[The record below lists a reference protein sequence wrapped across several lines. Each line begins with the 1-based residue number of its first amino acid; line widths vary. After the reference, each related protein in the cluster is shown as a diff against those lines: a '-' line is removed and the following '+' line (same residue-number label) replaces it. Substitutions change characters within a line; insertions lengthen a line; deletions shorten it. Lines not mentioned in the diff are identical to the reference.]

1 MGRAATWTYPFLLLV
16 ICDSIYGQNTT
27 VTKITTP
34 IAEITSSEPSTTTPQ
49 ASIPPLSTSSPTTK
63 QNSTQL
69 LTSRYMRT
77 STTAGNSPNTVM
89 LNNSTKT
96 GITSSE
102 PSETTPQAFAPSLS
116 TSLPTTTQNITQSLT
131 PRNMTTSTTAGN
143 STRTEITSSEP
154 SATTP
159 QAFAPSLSTSPP
171 TTTQNITQSLTPP
184 KMTISTTAGNSTRT
198 GGEPT
203 DVRPLSTS
211 LSPEVGC
218 SRYEWWRER
227 SLKKCIFMRIFSVT
241 LNTTPTAEITSPE
254 PSTTAPQAS
263 IPPLST
269 SLPTTKQ
276 NNTQLLT
283 PRYTKTSTAVGNS
296 PNTAM
301 EVFIPLPPDIDECA
315 TNTSTCQQI
324 CMNTIGSFRCSCH
337 PGFSI
342 NVMNTSLCDVQLK
355 VILRLSVISD
365 DVNLSD
371 QEIREKFRQF
381 LQGNG
386 RMPSI

>member
-143 STRTEITSSEP
+143 STRTVMSNITTTEITSSEP

-198 GGEPT
+198 A
-203 DVRPLSTS
+203 
-211 LSPEVGC
+211 
-218 SRYEWWRER
+218 
-227 SLKKCIFMRIFSVT
+227 VT